1 MVIFVKESNVRNL
14 TKTLAVISILAPAS
28 AYPLGIG
35 DIKLHSALNQ
45 NLNAEIA
52 LQLSGENID
61 DIKVKLAPPEKFDEA
76 GVAWNYFL
84 SKIKFS
90 TIIQANGSVVI
101 KLTTTEA
108 LKEPFLDLL
117 LEVSWPKGNL
127 YREFTVLV
135 DPPSVY
141 NQATIPVQSS
151 SQPVVSQQTYRT
163 ESQAQR
169 YAPQPAQ
176 VNYGSADEYGPT
188 RKNDTLWHVAEGLS
202 REQGVSV
209 EQMMVALFQANPDA
223 FYKDNVNAL
232 IAGKT
237 LKIPEKDVIVKL
249 SRSQALAEFNRQRQA
264 WKNRLVPA
272 PVKSA
277 EVKETVTDNQLKLI
291 APVEATVADDAVV
304 APGGDK
310 STSAKKSTTSQ
321 AGVEAS
327 SSAETPASP
336 ADAAIQTKIAAL
348 EKQLAV
354 MQQII
359 ALKDQQL
366 AAIQNQ
372 AQPRQPAEVAAPTP
386 SPTVESK
393 TVAAPIAIEPQ
404 SVNPQAQSVQEPA
417 VVSQPKAP
425 IESAP
430 TPQTPAPVEIKP
442 VEPVKT
448 KPPVVQ
454 PTVTI
459 EESPD
464 FIYLGAAGAGVS
476 ILGALGWLW
485 WRKRKVEEESGT
497 ESMFA
502 SSSLLQVPDD
512 EDIFSVPV
520 VADNTAYTVGESSF
534 LSEFTPSD
542 FNSFDTDQGEIDP
555 ISEADVYLA
564 YGRYQQAEELMRH
577 AISDHP
583 DRDECKLKL
592 LEIYYASE
600 NKQAFAGYA
609 DELAQAGKNKQ
620 VEFWGKVAEMGE
632 ELCPDA
638 ALFSNGDAH
647 FSNHKVAV
655 PESAPIS
662 HTDADTEELDFD
674 LVSLE
679 ELPNKDPAPAAVQQ
693 PKISA
698 LDYDLTSFEVE
709 DDTFVDQER
718 NNQEIDFDLTAFA
731 PKSDKTEKAE
741 KPVVES
747 IDALE
752 SFDFNFDLAN
762 EDDQPIKEP
771 SISASEQKITPANEL
786 SLDNSLDFD
795 SDDFDFSFDFD
806 ETDSQVSNRSND
818 QFAVSDLTDM
828 DELETK
834 LDLAKAYVD
843 MGDMGAARDIASEVL
858 TKGTDAQKT
867 AAQELLDDL
876 S

>member
-1 MVIFVKESNVRNL
+1 
-14 TKTLAVISILAPAS
+14 
-28 AYPLGIG
+28 
-35 DIKLHSALNQ
+35 
-45 NLNAEIA
+45 
-52 LQLSGENID
+52 
-61 DIKVKLAPPEKFDEA
+61 
-76 GVAWNYFL
+76 
-84 SKIKFS
+84 
-90 TIIQANGSVVI
+90 
-101 KLTTTEA
+101 
-108 LKEPFLDLL
+108 
-117 LEVSWPKGNL
+117 
-127 YREFTVLV
+127 
-135 DPPSVY
+135 
-141 NQATIPVQSS
+141 
-151 SQPVVSQQTYRT
+151 T

-169 YAPQPAQ
+169 YAPQSAQ
-176 VNYGSADEYGPT
+176 VNNGSADEYGPT

-237 LKIPEKDVIVKL
+237 LKIPEKDVVVKL

-264 WKNRLVPA
+264 WKNRLAPA

-277 EVKETVTDNQLKLI
+277 EVKETVADNQLKLT
-291 APVEATVADDAVV
+291 APVEATIADDAVV
-304 APGGDK
+304 APGSDK
-310 STSAKKSTTSQ
+310 STSVKKNTTSQ

-327 SSAETPASP
+327 SSDASP

-366 AAIQNQ
+366 AAMQNQ
-372 AQPRQPAEVAAPTP
+372 AQPPQPAEVAPTP
-386 SPTVESK
+386 SPAVESK
-393 TVAAPIAIEPQ
+393 TVVAPEPQ
-404 SVNPQAQSVQEPA
+404 SVNPQAQA
-417 VVSQPKAP
+417 VPESAVASQPQAP

-430 TPQTPAPVEIKP
+430 TPAEVKP
-442 VEPVKT
+442 VEPAKT
-448 KPPVVQ
+448 KPPVIQ
-454 PTVTI
+454 PTAII

-464 FIYLGAAGAGVS
+464 LIYLGAAGAGVS

-485 WRKRKVEEESGT
+485 WRKRKVEEETGT

-577 AISDHP
+577 AISDYP

-600 NKQAFAGYA
+600 NKQAFAAYA
-609 DELAQAGKNKQ
+609 DELAQAGKNKLI
-620 VEFWGKVAEMGE
+620 EFWGKVAEMGE
-632 ELCPDA
+632 ELCPDV

-662 HTDADTEELDFD
+662 HTDADTEELELDFD
-674 LVSLE
+674 LVSFE
-679 ELPNKDPAPAAVQQ
+679 ELPNKVPAPAAVQQ

-709 DDTFVDQER
+709 DDTFVDEER

-731 PKSDKTEKAE
+731 PESDKTEKAE
-741 KPVVES
+741 KPVAES

-752 SFDFNFDLAN
+752 SFDFNFDLSN

-771 SISASEQKITPANEL
+771 SISVSEQKITPANEL

-795 SDDFDFSFDFD
+795 SDDFDFSFDLD
-806 ETDSQVSNRSND
+806 EDSPGSNNPND

>member
-1 MVIFVKESNVRNL
+1 MRNL
-14 TKTLAVISILAPAS
+14 TKTLAVVSILAPAS

-90 TIIQANGSVVI
+90 TITQANGSVVI
-101 KLTTTEA
+101 KLTSSEA

-117 LEVSWPKGNL
+117 LEVSWPKGSL

-151 SQPVVSQQTYRT
+151 SQPVVSQQALRT

-169 YAPQPAQ
+169 YAPQSAQ
-176 VNYGSADEYGPT
+176 VNNGSADEYGPT

-237 LKIPEKDVIVKL
+237 LKIPEKDVVVKL

-277 EVKETVTDNQLKLI
+277 EVIETVTDNQLKLT

-304 APGGDK
+304 APGSDK
-310 STSAKKSTTSQ
+310 STSVKKSTASQ
-321 AGVEAS
+321 AGAEAS
-327 SSAETPASP
+327 SSAASP

-366 AAIQNQ
+366 AAMQNQ
-372 AQPRQPAEVAAPTP
+372 AQPPQPAEVAPTP
-386 SPTVESK
+386 SPAVESK
-393 TVAAPIAIEPQ
+393 TVVAPEPQ
-404 SVNPQAQSVQEPA
+404 SVNPQAQA
-417 VVSQPKAP
+417 VPESAVASQPQAP

-430 TPQTPAPVEIKP
+430 TPAEVKP
-442 VEPVKT
+442 VEPAKT

-454 PTVTI
+454 PTAII

-464 FIYLGAAGAGVS
+464 LIYLGAAGAGVS

-485 WRKRKVEEESGT
+485 WRKRKVEEETGT

-577 AISDHP
+577 AISDYP

-600 NKQAFAGYA
+600 NKQAFAAYA

-620 VEFWGKVAEMGE
+620 IEFWGKVAEMGE
-632 ELCPDA
+632 ELCPDV

-647 FSNHKVAV
+647 FSNHKAAV

-662 HTDADTEELDFD
+662 HTTADTEELELDFD
-674 LVSLE
+674 LVSFE
-679 ELPNKDPAPAAVQQ
+679 ELPNKVPAPAAVQQ

-709 DDTFVDQER
+709 DDTFVDEER
-718 NNQEIDFDLTAFA
+718 NNQEIDFDLTTFA
-731 PKSDKTEKAE
+731 SDKTEIAE
-741 KPVVES
+741 KPVAES

-752 SFDFNFDLAN
+752 SFDFNFDLSN
-762 EDDQPIKEP
+762 EDDQPIKES
-771 SISASEQKITPANEL
+771 SISVSEQKITPANEL

-795 SDDFDFSFDFD
+795 SDDFDFSFDLD
-806 ETDSQVSNRSND
+806 EDSPGSNNPND

-843 MGDMGAARDIASEVL
+843 MGDMGAALDIASEVL

>member
-1 MVIFVKESNVRNL
+1 VRNL
-14 TKTLAVISILAPAS
+14 TKTLAVVSILAPAS

-90 TIIQANGSVVI
+90 TITQANGSVVI
-101 KLTTTEA
+101 KLTSSEA

-151 SQPVVSQQTYRT
+151 SQPVVSQQALRT

-169 YAPQPAQ
+169 YAPQSAQ
-176 VNYGSADEYGPT
+176 VNNGSADEYGPT

-237 LKIPEKDVIVKL
+237 LKIPEKDVVVKL

-264 WKNRLVPA
+264 WKNRLAPA

-277 EVKETVTDNQLKLI
+277 EVKETVTDNQLKLT

-304 APGGDK
+304 AAGSDK
-310 STSAKKSTTSQ
+310 SISAKKSTTSQ
-321 AGVEAS
+321 AGAEAS
-327 SSAETPASP
+327 SSAEAAASP

-366 AAIQNQ
+366 AAMQNQ
-372 AQPRQPAEVAAPTP
+372 AQPPQLAEVAPTP
-386 SPTVESK
+386 SPAVESK
-393 TVAAPIAIEPQ
+393 TVVAPELQ
-404 SVNPQAQSVQEPA
+404 SVNPQAQA
-417 VVSQPKAP
+417 VPESAVASQPQAP
-425 IESAP
+425 IESTP
-430 TPQTPAPVEIKP
+430 TPQAPAPAEVKS
-442 VEPVKT
+442 VEPAKT
-448 KPPVVQ
+448 KSPVVQ
-454 PTVTI
+454 PTATI

-464 FIYLGAAGAGVS
+464 LIYLGAAGAGVS

-485 WRKRKVEEESGT
+485 WRKRKVEEETGT

-502 SSSLLQVPDD
+502 SSSLLQVPED

-577 AISDHP
+577 AINDYP

-600 NKQAFAGYA
+600 NKQAFAAYA

-620 VEFWGKVAEMGE
+620 IEFWGKVAEMGE
-632 ELCPDA
+632 ELCPDV

-662 HTDADTEELDFD
+662 HTTADTEELELDFD
-674 LVSLE
+674 LVSFE
-679 ELPNKDPAPAAVQQ
+679 ELPNKVPAPAAVQQ

-709 DDTFVDQER
+709 DDTFVDEER

-731 PKSDKTEKAE
+731 PESDKTEKAE
-741 KPVVES
+741 KPVAES

-752 SFDFNFDLAN
+752 SFDFNFDLSN

-771 SISASEQKITPANEL
+771 SISVSKQKITPANEL

-795 SDDFDFSFDFD
+795 SDDFDFSFDLD
-806 ETDSQVSNRSND
+806 EDSPGSNNPND

>member
-1 MVIFVKESNVRNL
+1 MRNL
-14 TKTLAVISILAPAS
+14 TKTLAVVLILAPAS

-90 TIIQANGSVVI
+90 TITQANGSVVI
-101 KLTTTEA
+101 KLTSSEA

-151 SQPVVSQQTYRT
+151 SQPVVSQQALRT

-169 YAPQPAQ
+169 YAPQSAQ
-176 VNYGSADEYGPT
+176 VNNGSADEYGPT

-237 LKIPEKDVIVKL
+237 LKIPEKDVVVKL

-264 WKNRLVPA
+264 WKNRLAPA

-277 EVKETVTDNQLKLI
+277 EIKETVTDNQLKLT

-304 APGGDK
+304 APGSDK

-321 AGVEAS
+321 AGAEAS
-327 SSAETPASP
+327 SSAETAASP

-366 AAIQNQ
+366 AAMQNQ
-372 AQPRQPAEVAAPTP
+372 AQQPQLQPAEVAPTP
-386 SPTVESK
+386 SPAVESK
-393 TVAAPIAIEPQ
+393 TVVAPTAIEPQ
-404 SVNPQAQSVQEPA
+404 SVNPQAQTVPESAESSKPQ
-417 VVSQPKAP
+417 AP

-430 TPQTPAPVEIKP
+430 TPQTPAPAEVKP
-442 VEPVKT
+442 VEPAKT

-454 PTVTI
+454 PTATI

-464 FIYLGAAGAGVS
+464 LIYLGAAGAGVS

-485 WRKRKVEEESGT
+485 WRKRKVEEETGT

-502 SSSLLQVPDD
+502 SSSLLQVPED

-577 AISDHP
+577 AINDYP

-600 NKQAFAGYA
+600 NKQAFAAYA
-609 DELAQAGKNKQ
+609 DELAQSGKNKQ

-632 ELCPDA
+632 ELCPDV

-647 FSNHKVAV
+647 FANHKVAV
-655 PESAPIS
+655 PESASIS
-662 HTDADTEELDFD
+662 HTTADTEELDFD
-674 LVSLE
+674 LVSFE
-679 ELPNKDPAPAAVQQ
+679 ELPSKVPAPAAVQQ

-709 DDTFVDQER
+709 DDTFVDEER

-731 PKSDKTEKAE
+731 PESDKTEKAE

-752 SFDFNFDLAN
+752 SFDFNFDLSN

-771 SISASEQKITPANEL
+771 SISVSEQKITPANEL

-795 SDDFDFSFDFD
+795 SDDFDFSFDLD
-806 ETDSQVSNRSND
+806 EDSPGSNNPND

>member
-1 MVIFVKESNVRNL
+1 VRNL
-14 TKTLAVISILAPAS
+14 TKTLAVVSILAPAS

-90 TIIQANGSVVI
+90 TITQANGSVVI
-101 KLTTTEA
+101 KLTSSEA

-151 SQPVVSQQTYRT
+151 PQSVVSQQALRT

-169 YAPQPAQ
+169 YAPQSAP
-176 VNYGSADEYGPT
+176 VNNGSADEYGPT

-264 WKNRLVPA
+264 WKNRLASA

-277 EVKETVTDNQLKLI
+277 EVKETVTENQLKLT

-327 SSAETPASP
+327 SSAETAASP

-372 AQPRQPAEVAAPTP
+372 AQPPQPAEVAPTP
-386 SPTVESK
+386 SPAVESK
-393 TVAAPIAIEPQ
+393 TVVAPTAIEPQ
-404 SVNPQAQSVQEPA
+404 SVSPQAQVVPESA
-417 VVSQPKAP
+417 VASQIQAP

-430 TPQTPAPVEIKP
+430 TPQALAPAEVKP
-442 VEPVKT
+442 VEPAKT

-454 PTVTI
+454 PAATI

-464 FIYLGAAGAGVS
+464 LIYLGAAGAGVS

-485 WRKRKVEEESGT
+485 WRKRKVEEETGT

-502 SSSLLQVPDD
+502 SSSLLQVPED

-577 AISDHP
+577 AINDYS

-600 NKQAFAGYA
+600 NKQAFAAYA

-632 ELCPDA
+632 ELCPDV

-662 HTDADTEELDFD
+662 HTATDTEELDFD
-674 LVSLE
+674 LVSFE
-679 ELPNKDPAPAAVQQ
+679 ELPNKVPAPAAVQQ

-709 DDTFVDQER
+709 DATFVDEER

-731 PKSDKTEKAE
+731 SDKTKIAE
-741 KPVVES
+741 KPVAES

-752 SFDFNFDLAN
+752 SFDFNFDLSN
-762 EDDQPIKEP
+762 EDDQPIKES
-771 SISASEQKITPANEL
+771 SISVSEQKITPANEL

-795 SDDFDFSFDFD
+795 SDDFDFSFDLD
-806 ETDSQVSNRSND
+806 EDSPGSNNPND

>member
-1 MVIFVKESNVRNL
+1 VRNL
-14 TKTLAVISILAPAS
+14 TKTLAVVSILAPAS

-90 TIIQANGSVVI
+90 TITQANGSVVI
-101 KLTTTEA
+101 KLTSSEA

-151 SQPVVSQQTYRT
+151 SQPVVSQQALRT

-169 YAPQPAQ
+169 YAPQSAQ
-176 VNYGSADEYGPT
+176 VNNGSADEYGPT

-237 LKIPEKDVIVKL
+237 LKIPEKDVVVKL

-264 WKNRLVPA
+264 WKNRLAPA

-277 EVKETVTDNQLKLI
+277 EVKETVTDNQLKLT

-304 APGGDK
+304 AAGSDK
-310 STSAKKSTTSQ
+310 SISAKKSTTSQ
-321 AGVEAS
+321 AGAEAS
-327 SSAETPASP
+327 SSAEAAASP

-366 AAIQNQ
+366 AAMQNQ
-372 AQPRQPAEVAAPTP
+372 AQPPQLAEVAPTP
-386 SPTVESK
+386 SPAVESK
-393 TVAAPIAIEPQ
+393 TVVAPELQ
-404 SVNPQAQSVQEPA
+404 SVNPQAQA
-417 VVSQPKAP
+417 VPESAVASQPQAP
-425 IESAP
+425 IESTP
-430 TPQTPAPVEIKP
+430 TPQAPAPAEVKS
-442 VEPVKT
+442 VEPAKT
-448 KPPVVQ
+448 KSPVVQ
-454 PTVTI
+454 PTATI

-464 FIYLGAAGAGVS
+464 LIYLGAAGAGVS

-485 WRKRKVEEESGT
+485 WRKRKVEEETGT

-502 SSSLLQVPDD
+502 SSSLLQVPED

-577 AISDHP
+577 AINDYP

-600 NKQAFAGYA
+600 NKQAFAAYA

-620 VEFWGKVAEMGE
+620 IEFWGKVAEMGE
-632 ELCPDA
+632 ELCPDV

-662 HTDADTEELDFD
+662 HTTADTEELELDFD
-674 LVSLE
+674 LVSFE
-679 ELPNKDPAPAAVQQ
+679 ELPNKVPAPAAVQQ

-709 DDTFVDQER
+709 DDTFVDEER

-731 PKSDKTEKAE
+731 PESDKTEKAE
-741 KPVVES
+741 KPVAES

-752 SFDFNFDLAN
+752 SFDFNFDLSN

-771 SISASEQKITPANEL
+771 SISVSKQKITPANEL

-795 SDDFDFSFDFD
+795 SDDFDFSFDLD
-806 ETDSQVSNRSND
+806 EDSPGSNNPND

-858 TKGTDAQKT
+858 TKGTDAQKA

>member
-1 MVIFVKESNVRNL
+1 MRNL
-14 TKTLAVISILAPAS
+14 TKTLAVVSILAPAS

-90 TIIQANGSVVI
+90 TITQANGSVVI
-101 KLTTTEA
+101 KLTSSEA

-151 SQPVVSQQTYRT
+151 SQPVVSQQALRT

-169 YAPQPAQ
+169 YAPQSAQ
-176 VNYGSADEYGPT
+176 VNNGSADEYGPT

-237 LKIPEKDVIVKL
+237 LKIPEKDVVVKL

-264 WKNRLVPA
+264 WKNRVAPA

-277 EVKETVTDNQLKLI
+277 ELKETVTDNQLKLT
-291 APVEATVADDAVV
+291 APVESTVANDVVV
-304 APGGDK
+304 APGSDK
-310 STSAKKSTTSQ
+310 STSAQKSTATQ
-321 AGVEAS
+321 AGNS
-327 SSAETPASP
+327 SETAASP

-372 AQPRQPAEVAAPTP
+372 AQQPQPAEVAPTP
-386 SPTVESK
+386 SPAVESIAV
-393 TVAAPIAIEPQ
+393 VAPEPQ
-404 SVNPQAQSVQEPA
+404 SVNPPAQVVPESA
-417 VVSQPKAP
+417 VASQPQAP

-430 TPQTPAPVEIKP
+430 TPQAPTPQAPAPAEVKP
-442 VEPVKT
+442 VEPAKT
-448 KPPVVQ
+448 KPPLVQ
-454 PTVTI
+454 PTATV

-464 FIYLGAAGAGVS
+464 LIYLGAAGAGAS

-485 WRKRKVEEESGT
+485 WRKRKVEEETGT

-502 SSSLLQVPDD
+502 SSSLLQVPED

-577 AISDHP
+577 AINDHP

-600 NKQAFAGYA
+600 NKQAFAAYA

-620 VEFWGKVAEMGE
+620 IEFWAKVAEMGE
-632 ELCPDA
+632 ELCPDV

-647 FSNHKVAV
+647 FTNHKTVE
-655 PESAPIS
+655 PESAPIDFAS
-662 HTDADTEELDFD
+662 DADDLDLD
-674 LVSLE
+674 LVTFDEIPS
-679 ELPNKDPAPAAVQQ
+679 KAVAPREIVQES
-693 PKISA
+693 KISA

-709 DDTFVDQER
+709 DDTFVDEER

-731 PKSDKTEKAE
+731 PESDKTEKAE
-741 KPVVES
+741 KPVAES
-747 IDALE
+747 IDDLE
-752 SFDFNFDLAN
+752 SFDFNFDLSN

-771 SISASEQKITPANEL
+771 AISVSEQKITPANEL

-795 SDDFDFSFDFD
+795 SDDFDFSFDLD
-806 ETDSQVSNRSND
+806 EDSPGSNNPND

>member
-1 MVIFVKESNVRNL
+1 MRNL
-14 TKTLAVISILAPAS
+14 TKTLAVVSILAPAS

-90 TIIQANGSVVI
+90 TITQANGSVVI
-101 KLTTTEA
+101 KLTSSEA

-151 SQPVVSQQTYRT
+151 SQPVVSQQALRT

-169 YAPQPAQ
+169 YAPQSAQ
-176 VNYGSADEYGPT
+176 VNNGSADEYGPT

-237 LKIPEKDVIVKL
+237 LKIPEKDVVVKL

-264 WKNRLVPA
+264 WKNRLAPA

-277 EVKETVTDNQLKLI
+277 EVKETVTDNQLKLT

-304 APGGDK
+304 AAGSDK
-310 STSAKKSTTSQ
+310 SISAKKSTTSQ
-321 AGVEAS
+321 AGAEAS
-327 SSAETPASP
+327 SSAEAAASP

-366 AAIQNQ
+366 AAMQNQ
-372 AQPRQPAEVAAPTP
+372 AQPPQLAEVAPTP
-386 SPTVESK
+386 SPAVESK
-393 TVAAPIAIEPQ
+393 TVVAPELQ
-404 SVNPQAQSVQEPA
+404 SVNPQAQA
-417 VVSQPKAP
+417 VPESAVASQPQAP
-425 IESAP
+425 IESTP
-430 TPQTPAPVEIKP
+430 TPQAPAPAEVKS
-442 VEPVKT
+442 VEPAKT
-448 KPPVVQ
+448 KSPVVQ
-454 PTVTI
+454 PTATI

-464 FIYLGAAGAGVS
+464 LIYLGAAGAGVS

-485 WRKRKVEEESGT
+485 WRKRKVEEETGT

-502 SSSLLQVPDD
+502 SSSLLQVPED

-577 AISDHP
+577 AINDYP

-600 NKQAFAGYA
+600 NKQAFAAYA

-620 VEFWGKVAEMGE
+620 IEFWGKVAEMGE
-632 ELCPDA
+632 ELCPDV

-662 HTDADTEELDFD
+662 HTTADTEELELDFD
-674 LVSLE
+674 LVSFE
-679 ELPNKDPAPAAVQQ
+679 ELPNKVPAPAAVQQ

-709 DDTFVDQER
+709 DDTFVDEER

-731 PKSDKTEKAE
+731 PESDKTEKAE
-741 KPVVES
+741 KPVAES

-752 SFDFNFDLAN
+752 SFDFNFDLSN

-771 SISASEQKITPANEL
+771 SISVSKQKITPANEL

-795 SDDFDFSFDFD
+795 SDDFDFSFDLD
-806 ETDSQVSNRSND
+806 EDSPGSNNPND

>member
-1 MVIFVKESNVRNL
+1 VRNL
-14 TKTLAVISILAPAS
+14 TKTLAVVSILAPAS

-90 TIIQANGSVVI
+90 TITQANGSVVI
-101 KLTTTEA
+101 KLTSSEA

-151 SQPVVSQQTYRT
+151 PQSVVSQQALRT

-169 YAPQPAQ
+169 YAPQSAP
-176 VNYGSADEYGPT
+176 VNNGSADEYGPT

-277 EVKETVTDNQLKLI
+277 EVKETVTDNQLKLT

-327 SSAETPASP
+327 SSAETAASP

-372 AQPRQPAEVAAPTP
+372 AQPPQPAEVAPTP
-386 SPTVESK
+386 SPAVESK
-393 TVAAPIAIEPQ
+393 TVVAPTAIEPQ
-404 SVNPQAQSVQEPA
+404 SVNPQAQA
-417 VVSQPKAP
+417 VPESAVASQLQAP

-430 TPQTPAPVEIKP
+430 TPQVPAPAEVKP
-442 VEPVKT
+442 VEPAKT

-454 PTVTI
+454 PAATI

-464 FIYLGAAGAGVS
+464 LIYLGAAGAGVS

-485 WRKRKVEEESGT
+485 WRKRKVEEETGT

-502 SSSLLQVPDD
+502 SSSLLQVPED

-577 AISDHP
+577 AINDYP

-600 NKQAFAGYA
+600 NKQAFAAYA

-632 ELCPDA
+632 ELCPDV

-662 HTDADTEELDFD
+662 HTTTDTEELDFD
-674 LVSLE
+674 LVSFE
-679 ELPNKDPAPAAVQQ
+679 ELPNKVPAPAAVQQ

-709 DDTFVDQER
+709 DDTFVDEER

-731 PKSDKTEKAE
+731 SDKTKIAE
-741 KPVVES
+741 KPVAES

-752 SFDFNFDLAN
+752 SFDFNFDLSN
-762 EDDQPIKEP
+762 EDDQPIKES
-771 SISASEQKITPANEL
+771 SISVSEQKITPANEL

-795 SDDFDFSFDFD
+795 SDDFDFSFDLD
-806 ETDSQVSNRSND
+806 EDSPGSNNPND

>member
-1 MVIFVKESNVRNL
+1 MRNL
-14 TKTLAVISILAPAS
+14 TKTLAVVSILAPAS

-90 TIIQANGSVVI
+90 TITQANGSVVI
-101 KLTTTEA
+101 KLTSSEA

-151 SQPVVSQQTYRT
+151 SQPVVSQQALRT

-169 YAPQPAQ
+169 YAPQSAQ
-176 VNYGSADEYGPT
+176 VNNGSADEYGPT

-237 LKIPEKDVIVKL
+237 LKIPEKDVVVKL

-264 WKNRLVPA
+264 WKNRLAPA

-277 EVKETVTDNQLKLI
+277 EVKETVTDNQLKLT
-291 APVEATVADDAVV
+291 APLEATVADEAVV
-304 APGGDK
+304 APGSDK

-327 SSAETPASP
+327 SSAETVASS

-366 AAIQNQ
+366 AAMQNQ
-372 AQPRQPAEVAAPTP
+372 AQPPQPAEVAPTP
-386 SPTVESK
+386 SPAVESK
-393 TVAAPIAIEPQ
+393 TVVAPTAIEPQ
-404 SVNPQAQSVQEPA
+404 SVNPQAQTVPESTVA
-417 VVSQPKAP
+417 SQPQAP

-430 TPQTPAPVEIKP
+430 TPQAPAPAEVKP
-442 VEPVKT
+442 VEPAKT

-454 PTVTI
+454 PAATI

-464 FIYLGAAGAGVS
+464 LIYLGAAGAGVS

-485 WRKRKVEEESGT
+485 WRKRKVEEETGT

-502 SSSLLQVPDD
+502 SSSLLQVPED

-577 AISDHP
+577 AISDYP

-600 NKQAFAGYA
+600 NKQAFATYA

-632 ELCPDA
+632 ELCPDV

-662 HTDADTEELDFD
+662 HTTADTEELDFD
-674 LVSLE
+674 LVSFE
-679 ELPNKDPAPAAVQQ
+679 ELPNKVPAPAAVQQ

-709 DDTFVDQER
+709 DDTFVDEER

-731 PKSDKTEKAE
+731 SDKTEKAE
-741 KPVVES
+741 KPVAES

-752 SFDFNFDLAN
+752 SFDFNFDLSN
-762 EDDQPIKEP
+762 EDNQPIKEP
-771 SISASEQKITPANEL
+771 SISVSEQKITPANEL

-795 SDDFDFSFDFD
+795 SDDFDFSFDLD
-806 ETDSQVSNRSND
+806 EDSPGSNNPND

>member
-1 MVIFVKESNVRNL
+1 MRNL
-14 TKTLAVISILAPAS
+14 TKTLAVVSILAPAS

-52 LQLSGENID
+52 LQLSGENVS

-90 TIIQANGSVVI
+90 TITQANGSVVI
-101 KLTTTEA
+101 KLTSSEA

-151 SQPVVSQQTYRT
+151 SQPVVSQQTLRT
-163 ESQAQR
+163 EPQAQR
-169 YAPQPAQ
+169 YAPQSAQ
-176 VNYGSADEYGPT
+176 VNNGSADEYGPT

-209 EQMMVALFQANPDA
+209 EQMMVALYQANPDA

-264 WKNRLVPA
+264 WKNRLAPA

-277 EVKETVTDNQLKLI
+277 DVKETVTDNQLKLT

-304 APGGDK
+304 APGSDK
-310 STSAKKSTTSQ
+310 STSTQKSTATQ

-327 SSAETPASP
+327 GSAETAAAP

-366 AAIQNQ
+366 ATMQNQ
-372 AQPRQPAEVAAPTP
+372 AQQAAQPQPATVAPTP
-386 SPTVESK
+386 SPAAESK
-393 TVAAPIAIEPQ
+393 TAASPTPIEPQ
-404 SVNPQAQSVQEPA
+404 LGNPQSPALQEPA
-417 VVSQPKAP
+417 VASQPQAP

-430 TPQTPAPVEIKP
+430 TPQASAPAQVKP
-442 VEPVKT
+442 VEPAKT
-448 KPPVVQ
+448 KTPVVQ
-454 PTVTI
+454 PTTTI

-464 FIYLGAAGAGVS
+464 LIYLGIGGAGAS
-476 ILGALGWLW
+476 ILAVLGWIW
-485 WRKRKVEEESGT
+485 WRKRKVEDQTGT

-502 SSSLLQVPDD
+502 SSSLLQVPED
-512 EDIFSVPV
+512 EDVFSVPA
-520 VADNTAYTVGESSF
+520 VADNIAYTVGESSF

-542 FNSFDTDQGEIDP
+542 FNSFDADQGEIDP

-577 AISDHP
+577 AINDYP

-600 NKQAFAGYA
+600 NKQAFAAYA
-609 DELAQAGKNKQ
+609 DELAEAGKNKQ

-632 ELCPDA
+632 ELCPDI
-638 ALFSNGDAH
+638 ALFSNGEAH

-662 HTDADTEELDFD
+662 HALADTEELDLD
-674 LVSLE
+674 LVSFE
-679 ELPNKDPAPAAVQQ
+679 ELPSKVAAPVVNQESE
-693 PKISA
+693 ISA

-709 DDTFVDQER
+709 DDMFADEER
-718 NNQEIDFDLTAFA
+718 NNQEMDFDLTLFA
-731 PKSDKTEKAE
+731 PESDKTEIAE
-741 KPVVES
+741 KPAAES

-752 SFDFNFDLAN
+752 SYDFNFDLTN

-771 SISASEQKITPANEL
+771 SISVSEQKITPVNEL
-786 SLDNSLDFD
+786 SLDSSLDFD
-795 SDDFDFSFDFD
+795 SDDFDFSFDLD
-806 ETDSQVSNRSND
+806 EDSSGSNNPDD

-843 MGDMGAARDIASEVL
+843 MGDMGAARDIADEVL